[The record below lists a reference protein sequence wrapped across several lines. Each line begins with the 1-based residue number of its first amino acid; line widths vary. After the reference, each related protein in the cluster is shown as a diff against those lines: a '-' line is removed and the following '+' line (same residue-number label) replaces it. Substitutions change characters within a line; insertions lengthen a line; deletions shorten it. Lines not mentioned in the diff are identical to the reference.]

1 MLKVLEKTCLVSQND
16 TSHNDN
22 FYQLNMDTFGT
33 RELSQITLAF
43 FGIFWPRM
51 YPSLHFYCSKS

>member
-43 FGIFWPRM
+43 FGIFWPRT
-51 YPSLHFYCSKS
+51 YPSLHF